1 MLLNLKAKENGHLIK
16 TITSLKHIS
25 KQRKQNL
32 NNSEIPLTMK
42 NTNTAAKRERFALK
56 VLSDHKY
63 IIINKANKGEAVVIM
78 DIKDYINATHPQLNS
93 KDHYKILNKDPTET
107 NAKLVNDTIQRK
119 ITQRKNCR

>member
-1 MLLNLKAKENGHLIK
+1 
-16 TITSLKHIS
+16 
-25 KQRKQNL
+25 
-32 NNSEIPLTMK
+32 MK

-93 KDHYKILNKDPTET
+93 KDHYKKLNKDPTET